1 MAARF
6 WFGLRSLSV
15 ALLLAGCAT
24 DFSSAPPAHA
34 DLGLSARQITARYG
48 KPGNIR
54 ALTGGGELW
63 VYNLDKGEKIIPWTK
78 AYQPRLRRV
87 EFDSGGRVKSSSME
101 P

>member
-1 MAARF
+1 MAAHFRS
-6 WFGLRSLSV
+6 GLCLLSV

-24 DFSSAPPAHA
+24 DSPPPKTS
-34 DLGLSARQITARYG
+34 DLGLTARQITTRYG

-54 ALTGGGELW
+54 ATTDGEVW

-78 AYQPRLRRV
+78 SYQPRLRIV
-87 EFDSGGRVKSSSME
+87 EFDREGRVKKSSAD

>member
-1 MAARF
+1 VNFRS
-6 WFGLRSLSV
+6 GLLVLSV

-24 DFSSAPPAHA
+24 DSSSPANP
-34 DLGLSARQITARYG
+34 DLGLTARQITTRYG

-54 ALTGGGELW
+54 ATADGEVW

-78 AYQPRLRRV
+78 SYQPRLRIV
-87 EFDSGGRVKSSSME
+87 EFDRDGRVKKSSAD